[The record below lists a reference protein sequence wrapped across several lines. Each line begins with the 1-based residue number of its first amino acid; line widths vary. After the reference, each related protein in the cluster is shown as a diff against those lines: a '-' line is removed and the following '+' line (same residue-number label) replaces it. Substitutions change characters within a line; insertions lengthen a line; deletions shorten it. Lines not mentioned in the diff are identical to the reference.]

1 MAVASVIVRAKDEA
15 AAIERTLA
23 AVRAQTAEV
32 ELIVVDSGSTDG
44 TIEIARRY
52 CDELIEIAPEEFM
65 FGHALNVGAEAASAP
80 IHFALSAH
88 CVPPSADWV
97 ERSCGYYGDPA
108 VAATHGDRVGPDGK
122 LLTEPLLVS
131 RAMMEQYGLPRAN
144 PIWGLSN
151 HACSWRASVWRE
163 QRFNEGLRA
172 SEDKEWALRVL
183 NSGYV
188 IAVDPEL
195 YVDMS
200 HRWRV
205 GPRAYY
211 RRQKLEWSATRE
223 IVDMGPYGARELAQE
238 WWTNIPPDRHS
249 AFAHRF
255 LNYLRLA
262 GLLGK
267 YRGLHGS
274 RGA

>member
-15 AAIERTLA
+15 AAIERTLSA
-23 AVRAQTAEV
+23 LRAQTTEV
-32 ELIVVDSGSTDG
+32 ELIVVDSGSSDG
-44 TIEIARRY
+44 TLDIARRW
-52 CDELIEIAPEEFM
+52 CDQLIEIAPEEFT
-65 FGHALNVGAEAASAP
+65 FGRALNIGAEAATAA

-88 CVPPSADWV
+88 CVPPSPDWV
-97 ERSCGYYGDPA
+97 ERSCAYYEDPA

-122 LLTEPLLVS
+122 LLTESLLLS

-151 HACSWRASVWRE
+151 HASSWRGSVWRE
-163 QRFNEGLRA
+163 HRFNEGLRA

-183 NSGYV
+183 AAGYV
-188 IAVDPEL
+188 IAVDPAL

-211 RRQKLEWSATRE
+211 RRQKLEWAATSE
-223 IVDMGPYGARELAQE
+223 IVDVGTYGPRELAQE
-238 WWTNIPPDRHS
+238 WWTDIPPDRHS

-267 YRGLHGS
+267 YRGLHEGS
-274 RGA
+274 A